1 MAVDAQRRSAV
12 ADGRSIRSVLFR
24 TMAESRDISACLHA
38 IELLPRSSLV
48 YPSWFS
54 INFNDSY
61 IISNRISLLNLLRS
75 TSNSILSQVIYPL
88 G

>member
-38 IELLPRSSLV
+38 IELLPRL
-48 YPSWFS
+48 FS
-54 INFNDSY
+54 IQG
-61 IISNRISLLNLLRS
+61 
-75 TSNSILSQVIYPL
+75 LSKLVFDQFQRFVYY
-88 G
+88 

>member
-24 TMAESRDISACLHA
+24 TMAESRKSRLACT
-38 IELLPRSSLV
+38 PSNYYRDSSLV

-61 IISNRISLLNLLRS
+61 IISNRISLLNFCNGV
-75 TSNSILSQVIYPL
+75 TFNE
-88 G
+88 

>member
-61 IISNRISLLNLLRS
+61 IISNSLLNLLRS